1 MPVSQT
7 LCTSFKGEVL
17 LGVHDFRASTGDT
30 FKLALYTSAADIGPD
45 TTAYS
50 TTNEVVGAGYT
61 AGGVTLVNLGV
72 QTSDVQYGSSLGV
85 GFTSFMT
92 VALPASSIT
101 AAAALIY
108 NTTPSANGIA
118 GTPLT
123 NPAVCV
129 LDFGGDKTTA
139 GTTFTIT
146 FPTAAGNSAI
156 IRVA

>member
-17 LGVHDFRASTGDT
+17 LGVHDFRVTTGDT
-30 FKLALYTSAADIGPD
+30 FKLALYTSAANIGPD

-50 TTNEVVGAGYT
+50 ATNEVVGDGYS
-61 AGGVTLVNLGV
+61 AGGVTLVNTGV
-72 QTSDVQYGSSLGV
+72 STSNVQYGSSLGV
-85 GFTSFMT
+85 GYTSFET
-92 VALPASSIT
+92 VTLPASSIT
-101 AAAALIY
+101 AAGALIY
-108 NTTPSANGIA
+108 NTTPSANGVD
-118 GTPLT
+118 GLPLT

-129 LDFGGDKTTA
+129 LDFGGDKTTV

-146 FPTAAGNSAI
+146 FPTAAGSTAI

>member
-17 LGVHDFRASTGDT
+17 LGVHDFRASGGDT
-30 FKLALYTSAADIGPD
+30 FKLALYTSAANSGAS

-50 TTNEVVGAGYT
+50 AANEVVGAGYT

-72 QTSDVQYGSSLGV
+72 ATSNMQSGTSLGV
-85 GFTSFMT
+85 GFTSFAT

-101 AAAALIY
+101 AAGALIY
-108 NTTPSANGIA
+108 NTTPSANGPN
-118 GTPLT
+118 GEVLT

-129 LDFGGDKTTA
+129 LDFGGDKRTS

-146 FPTAAGNSAI
+146 FPPSAGGTAIVRFA
-156 IRVA
+156 